1 MSLQKELILSIEK
14 RCEQQQIEYESK
26 IELLKQKILSR
37 FNNQDN
43 QGNDNDQAGQEFMEL
58 LNLCRSDLSEI
69 LDKLRQKIL
78 KDAVVEDQ
86 LRSELIEQGRKMN
99 ELRVSHEEAIYQQQ
113 QEISAKFESE
123 LQRADA
129 EFKKLISKIMEELS
143 QKDTKIRQ
151 FEKNEKK
158 NMVEKEKVT
167 NLEAKVKLLNE

>member
-1 MSLQKELILSIEK
+1 
-14 RCEQQQIEYESK
+14 
-26 IELLKQKILSR
+26 
-37 FNNQDN
+37 
-43 QGNDNDQAGQEFMEL
+43 MEL

-129 EFKKLISKIMEELS
+129 EFKKLISKIM
-143 QKDTKIRQ
+143 
-151 FEKNEKK
+151 
-158 NMVEKEKVT
+158 
-167 NLEAKVKLLNE
+167 